1 MIDPEDFTGKTKEE
15 VLEYVKQFGKDAD
28 LEGFQ
33 NSSPTMRELLAYA
46 HYADTTYD
54 GYIVKDIHRRDRR
67 VTVDGITLKNIT
79 AEEAVEILQQ
89 FKSADDLTCEKQ
101 DDGTYVLYA
110 WWD

>member
-1 MIDPEDFTGKTKEE
+1 MKDPEDFAGKTKKE
-15 VLEYVKQFGKDAD
+15 VLEYVKQWGQEGN
-28 LEGFQ
+28 LEDCQ
-33 NSSPTMRELLAYA
+33 NYSPTMRELLAYA

-54 GYIVKDIHRRDRR
+54 GYIVKDIHRPDRR
-67 VTVDGITLKNIT
+67 VTVDGITLKHIT

-89 FKSADDLTCEKQ
+89 FKSADNLTCEKQ